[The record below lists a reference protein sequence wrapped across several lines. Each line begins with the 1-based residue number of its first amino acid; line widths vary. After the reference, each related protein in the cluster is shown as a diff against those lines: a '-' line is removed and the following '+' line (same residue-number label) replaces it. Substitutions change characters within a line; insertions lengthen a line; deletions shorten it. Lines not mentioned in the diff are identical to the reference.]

1 MMKNNLKWLLLVI
14 IALTPLGCNED
25 GRATVDVVKNR
36 ISNQIQEWVGKGDI
50 AIQKYQ
56 NKIKEVRSNLI
67 KVKVSHKTFEQKLL
81 AKKQQLAA
89 LEENTSSEQSEVKI
103 TILANTIREMETFLQ
118 QLSVAETKMEDTY
131 KKLVENLDVVKMK
144 VAALEARR
152 DMLDAMQTV
161 QQYTNFEGEIDGI
174 GGDMDSTLEQM
185 QQEIYAIE
193 AEIEVEKLLNQ
204 AEQS

>member
-1 MMKNNLKWLLLVI
+1 MGATTHHHPN
-14 IALTPLGCNED
+14 PLGCNEE

-36 ISNQIQEWVGKGDI
+36 ISNQIQNWVGKGDI
-50 AIQKYQ
+50 AIQKYE
-56 NKIKEVRSNLI
+56 NKIKDVRQSLI
-67 KVKVSHKTFEQKLL
+67 KVKVSRKTFEQKWQ
-81 AKKQQLAA
+81 AKKNQLAS
-89 LEENTSSEQSEVKI
+89 LEEDTSGKSEVKI
-103 TILANTIREMETFLQ
+103 TILENTVQEMETFLQ
-118 QLSVAETKMEDTY
+118 QLSVAETKLEDT
-131 KKLVENLDVVKMK
+131 LRTLIENLDVVKLK

-174 GGDMDSTLEQM
+174 GGDMDNTLEQM

>member
-1 MMKNNLKWLLLVI
+1 MMTNNLKWLLLLI
-14 IALTPLGCNED
+14 ITLSPLGCNEE

-36 ISNQIQEWVGKGDI
+36 INNQIQNWVGKGDI
-50 AIQKYQ
+50 AVQKYE
-56 NKIKEVRSNLI
+56 NKIKDVRNSLI
-67 KVKVSHKTFEQKLL
+67 KVKVSRKTFEQKLQ
-81 AKKQQLAA
+81 AKKTQLAS
-89 LEENTSSEQSEVKI
+89 LEEDTSEKSEVKI
-103 TILANTIREMETFLQ
+103 TILASTVQEMETFLE
-118 QLSVAETKMEDTY
+118 QLSVAETKLEDT
-131 KKLVENLDVVKMK
+131 LSTLIENLDVVKLK

-174 GGDMDSTLEQM
+174 GGDMDKTLEQM

-204 AEQS
+204 VDQS